1 MEEKEISI
9 KQNAFFAFIY
19 QFSSIL
25 LIGVAI
31 TIGLGYIKC
40 PNIIINLIDVGVY
53 ITAIV
58 MSFIAIRKNCR
69 SIILNNS
76 AISVSLKKFGKVEVI
91 QYIKTED
98 IISVE
103 EDGDCF
109 VFNMKDEKTEVIPL
123 SYYLA
128 PSNKLKFEVR
138 KALFQTLGEKANSL
152 MSEELQSYID
162 NGELPKNPK
171 EEDNAEVVKRV
182 LAAIGSLIV
191 IFIGSLI
198 FLYSALLVLLKG
210 LTVIF

>member
-9 KQNAFFAFIY
+9 RQNAFLAFIY
-19 QFSSIL
+19 QFATIL
-25 LIGVAI
+25 LIGAAI
-31 TIGLGYIKC
+31 TIGLSHLKC
-40 PNIIINLIDVGVY
+40 PDIITDIIDVGVY

-69 SIILNNS
+69 SIIINNS

-109 VFNMKDEKTEVIPL
+109 VFNMKDEQAEIIPL

-128 PSNKLKFEVR
+128 PSNKQKFEVR
-138 KALFQTLGEKANSL
+138 KALYQTLEEKAKSL
-152 MSEELQSYID
+152 LTDELQSYID
-162 NGELPKNPK
+162 NGELPQKPK
-171 EEDNAEVVKRV
+171 EEDSAETVKRV
-182 LAAIGSLIV
+182 LSAIGSLAV
-191 IFIGSLI
+191 ILIGSLI
-198 FLYSALLVLLKG
+198 FLFSVLLVLIKG
-210 LTVIF
+210 LAAIV